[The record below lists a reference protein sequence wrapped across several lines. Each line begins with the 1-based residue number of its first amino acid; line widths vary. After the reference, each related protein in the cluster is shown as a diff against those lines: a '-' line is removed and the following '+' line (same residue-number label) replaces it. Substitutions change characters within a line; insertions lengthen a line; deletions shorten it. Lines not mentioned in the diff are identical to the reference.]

1 MKSRT
6 KALEARLAKLERGH
20 LPVPS
25 YVVRLSHDEQRLSA
39 AEQRML
45 IRERSGGRPVA
56 VMPAVCATSQE
67 WIDLYAKPGLARAT
81 H

>member
-6 KALEARLAKLERGH
+6 RVLEARLAKLEQGH

-25 YVVRLSHDEQRLSA
+25 YVVRFSHDEQRLSA
-39 AEQRML
+39 AERRAL

-56 VMPAVCATSQE
+56 VMPEVCATSQE
-67 WIDLYAKPGLARAT
+67 WIERYAKPGLAR
-81 H
+81 